1 MTRTVNDLWLALA
14 ALKGHTFRPVSTRGC
29 GLGKPPNGVGYV
41 TPLGV
46 TKNSN
51 PCYSPDSVPAR
62 RRPRSGRH
70 VDFGPGSTAGPAGP
84 RHGAT
89 HLGDQRKHNANS
101 QSTVFLC
108 VETRR

>member
-51 PCYSPDSVPAR
+51 PCYSPGPMSAR
-62 RRPRSGRH
+62 RRPGLGRH
-70 VDFGPGSTAGPAGP
+70 VDFGLGPATGSGRP
-84 RHGAT
+84 
-89 HLGDQRKHNANS
+89 
-101 QSTVFLC
+101 
-108 VETRR
+108 